1 MLNVKKTI
9 LILLVVIMALFAAGC
24 AEEADEMQEDTGMD
38 GGADSQMEKG
48 TIVIGSKLFQESYI
62 LAHMTAIVL
71 EDAGYETDVKQG
83 LGGTF
88 VNYEALKAGQIHT
101 YAEYT
106 GTAYSQILS
115 LEQLDDW
122 DRQVVYN
129 MTEEGLMEQDGVMIV
144 SNLGFEDA
152 YAIAVKEDWAAE
164 NNVTKISDLEP
175 YAAEMTIGTDPEF
188 ATREDGLPRI
198 TEVYGFE
205 FMDYKQAVATVMY
218 EAIKNDEV
226 NAISAYTTD
235 TRNEVFELRV
245 LEDDKNALPPY
256 DAILIVTEEFADENP
271 DAITAMRKLDGAI
284 DTDTM
289 RQLNYQ
295 FDIEQKEP
303 RDIAYQFLVDKGI
316 IEGE

>member
-1 MLNVKKTI
+1 MRKTI
-9 LILLVVIMALFAAGC
+9 LITLVVIMTLFASGC
-24 AEEADEMQEDTGMD
+24 TETPADTDV
-38 GGADSQMEKG
+38 EKG
-48 TIVIGSKLFQESYI
+48 TVVIGSKLFQESYI
-62 LAHMTAIVL
+62 LAHMTALVL

-88 VNYEALKAGQIHT
+88 VNYEALKAGQIDV

-106 GTAYSQILS
+106 GTAYSQILNLS
-115 LEQLDDW
+115 QLDNW
-122 DRQVVYN
+122 DRQVVLDE
-129 MTEEGLMEQDGVMIV
+129 TEAGLLEQDGVMIV

-164 NNVTKISDLEP
+164 NNITKISDLEP

-198 TEVYGFE
+198 KDVYGFE
-205 FMDYKQAVATVMY
+205 FNDYKQAVATVMY
-218 EAIKNDEV
+218 EAIKSDQV
-226 NAISAYTTD
+226 DAISAYTTD

-245 LEDDKNALPPY
+245 LQDDKNALPPY
-256 DAILIVTEEFADENP
+256 DAILIVTEQFAEENP
-271 DAITAMRKLDGAI
+271 DAVDAMKKLDGAI

-303 RDIAYQFLVDKGI
+303 RDIAYQFLVDEGI
-316 IEGE
+316 IEG

>member
-1 MLNVKKTI
+1 MRRSI
-9 LILLVVIMALFAAGC
+9 LILLVLVVALAASGC
-24 AEEADEMQEDTGMD
+24 TDTPVDNG
-38 GGADSQMEKG
+38 QEKG
-48 TIVIGSKLFQESYI
+48 TVVVGSKLFQESYI
-62 LAHMTAIVL
+62 LAHMTALVL
-71 EDAGYETDVKQG
+71 EDAGYKTDVKQG

-88 VNYEALKAGQIHT
+88 VNFEALKAGQIQT

-106 GTAYSQILS
+106 GTAYSQILNLS
-115 LEQLDDW
+115 QLDNW

-129 MTEEGLMEQDGVMIV
+129 MTEKGLKQQDGVMIV

-164 NNVTKISDLEP
+164 HNVTKISDLEP

-198 TEVYGFE
+198 QEVYGFG
-205 FMDYKQAVATVMY
+205 FKDYKQAVATVMY

-226 NAISAYTTD
+226 DAISAYTTD
-235 TRNEVFELRV
+235 TRNEVFNLRV

-256 DAILIVTEEFADENP
+256 DAILIVTEEFAQNNP
-271 DAITAMRKLDGAI
+271 DAITAMQKLDGAI
-284 DTDTM
+284 STDEM

-295 FDIEQKEP
+295 FDIDQREP
-303 RDIAYQFLVDKGI
+303 GDIAHDFLVEKGI
-316 IEGE
+316 IEG

>member
-1 MLNVKKTI
+1 MKNTI
-9 LILLVVIMALFAAGC
+9 LILLVVMMALFAVGC
-24 AEEADEMQEDTGMD
+24 TDQTTDMTDENDMEDGTDQQMKEE
-38 GGADSQMEKG
+38 

-62 LAHMTAIVL
+62 LAHMTALVL
-71 EDAGYETDVKQG
+71 EDAGYDTDVKQG

-129 MTEEGLMEQDGVMIV
+129 MTEEGLMEQDEVMIV

-152 YAIAVKEDWAAE
+152 YAIAVQEEWAAE
-164 NNVTKISDLEP
+164 NNITKISDLQP
-175 YAAEMTIGTDPEF
+175 YASEMSIGTDPEF

-198 TEVYGFE
+198 AEVYGFE

-226 NAISAYTTD
+226 DAISAYTTD

-256 DAILIVTEEFADENP
+256 DAILIVTEEFAEKNP
-271 DAITAMRKLDGAI
+271 EAIAAMKKLDGAI

-303 RDIAYQFLVDKGI
+303 ADIAYEFLVEEGI
-316 IEGE
+316 IEE

>member
-1 MLNVKKTI
+1 MRKTI
-9 LILLVVIMALFAAGC
+9 LITLVIVMTLFASGC
-24 AEEADEMQEDTGMD
+24 TQESSDKDKKETV
-38 GGADSQMEKG
+38 
-48 TIVIGSKLFQESYI
+48 VIGSKLFQESYI
-62 LAHMTAIVL
+62 LAHMTALVL

-106 GTAYSQILS
+106 GTAYSQILN
-115 LEQLDDW
+115 LNQLDNW

-129 MTEEGLMEQDGVMIV
+129 ATEKGLLEQDGVMIV

-198 TEVYGFE
+198 KDVYGFE
-205 FMDYKQAVATVMY
+205 FKSYKQAVATVMY
-218 EAIKNDEV
+218 EAIKDGQV
-226 NAISAYTTD
+226 DAISAYTTD
-235 TRNEVFELRV
+235 TRNEVFNLRV
-245 LEDDKNALPPY
+245 LQDDKNALPPY
-256 DAILIVTEEFADENP
+256 DAILIVTDQFAEKNP
-271 DAITAMRKLDGAI
+271 EAVAAMKKLDGAI

-295 FDIEQKEP
+295 FDIDQKEP
-303 RDIAYQFLVDKGI
+303 RDIAYQFLVDEGI
-316 IEGE
+316 IEG